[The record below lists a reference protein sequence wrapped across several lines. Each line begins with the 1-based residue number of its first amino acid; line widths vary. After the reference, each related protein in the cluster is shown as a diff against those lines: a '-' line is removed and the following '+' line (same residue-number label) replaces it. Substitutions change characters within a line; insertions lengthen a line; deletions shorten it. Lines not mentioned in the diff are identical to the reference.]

1 MTKTYRIQFQGDRPM
16 TKITPKQAQQIIE
29 IADKLLSDYD
39 LSEIS
44 KEDYYKEVANRFN
57 KQNL

>member
-1 MTKTYRIQFQGDRPM
+1 M
-16 TKITPKQAQQIIE
+16 TKITPKQAQIIVE

>member
-1 MTKTYRIQFQGDRPM
+1 M
-16 TKITPKQAQQIIE
+16 TKITPKQAQQIVE

>member
-1 MTKTYRIQFQGDRPM
+1 M
-16 TKITPKQAQQIIE
+16 TKITPKQAQQIVE

-57 KQNL
+57 KLTL